1 MKQKEGAIRQLEDNL
16 YEMSKS
22 LTRTVDDVDR
32 DAMLKN
38 QVIMVAMPQN
48 QANIVA
54 IYVHC
59 TIMIIV
65 NGLVKELVLK
75 LSCKQ

>member
-1 MKQKEGAIRQLEDNL
+1 MIKQYLSKKNYSRGVKQKEGAIRQLEDNL

-38 QVIMVAMPQN
+38 QVNMVA
-48 QANIVA
+48 IF
-54 IYVHC
+54 
-59 TIMIIV
+59 MIFDNNDIWFIS
-65 NGLVKELVLK
+65 LRLF
-75 LSCKQ
+75 